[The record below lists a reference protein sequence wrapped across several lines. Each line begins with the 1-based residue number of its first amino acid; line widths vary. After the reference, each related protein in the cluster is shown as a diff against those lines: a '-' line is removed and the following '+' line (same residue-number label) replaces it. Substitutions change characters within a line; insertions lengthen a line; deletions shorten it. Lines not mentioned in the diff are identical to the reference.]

1 MPKDTTINEL
11 IRQNNYEHMN
21 IILILIQKYTDRIGA
36 ISVILSITNKITVL
50 EFNYYTVNLFL

>member
-1 MPKDTTINEL
+1 MPKDTTVKEL